1 MKHLKKFNEIST
13 GLSRNAYNAGSDKLP
28 DDTDPIRRYKILKQ
42 NTKFQTYINPSLKE
56 YLLRQG
62 ALDAKGYD
70 EGISIRIPSK
80 HENENSVWIKIT
92 KDSYSLMGDA
102 NSIAD
107 NMINKLPNLIKRVQ
121 ADIKGENSIFNQ
133 KFEEYEFDDFEGDM
147 DPDEESELQELYDQG
162 ADALTRAANLLGV
175 DDNLDIKDAIQQLR
189 EFDTVEAIELI
200 EEIEYIDTEI
210 NNLTQNFTDSFEDEE
225 EELIEKKKWIGD
237 ALRRP
242 GALRKKLGKKKGE
255 KITLAE
261 IGAQLAKLNRK
272 DKDPKKKGVQLGKK
286 DSRTKK
292 QLNLAKTLKSFKKES
307 LDIITYSEY
316 LIEEAKGCGCTCL
329 KPKNNGADI
338 CNICKKQIP
347 GKILP
352 KKPVDKKVDKKP
364 QQKKK

>member
-1 MKHLKKFNEIST
+1 MKHLKKFNDEFI
-13 GLSRNAYNAGSDKLP
+13 YN
-28 DDTDPIRRYKILKQ
+28 
-42 NTKFQTYINPSLKE
+42 
-56 YLLRQG
+56 
-62 ALDAKGYD
+62 
-70 EGISIRIPSK
+70 
-80 HENENSVWIKIT
+80 
-92 KDSYSLMGDA
+92 
-102 NSIAD
+102 
-107 NMINKLPNLIKRVQ
+107 
-121 ADIKGENSIFNQ
+121 
-133 KFEEYEFDDFEGDM
+133 EEYEFDDFEGDM
-147 DPDEESELQELYDQG
+147 DSDEESELQELYDQG
-162 ADALTRAANLLGV
+162 ADALTRAADLLGV

-237 ALRRP
+237 ALRKP

-316 LIEEAKGCGCTCL
+316 LIEEAKGSGCNCL

-352 KKPVDKKVDKKP
+352 KKPVDKKVAEKKP